1 VQVVR
6 GYFDAIVRGVDTHWE
21 SPRAFTGALKADDLE
36 PDGRHVLDHLHPD
49 VRWKNVLGLVFE
61 GKPDCTRAV
70 DELLE
75 ASQYYSVRLDE
86 VTDLGGDRVLAT
98 KEVGT
103 RSQNSGAAATLKV
116 FSVLTVRAGLIASA
130 DEYLSREQALAA
142 VSPSG

>member
-1 VQVVR
+1 MSRENVQVVR

-21 SPRAFTGALKADDLE
+21 SPRALKADDLE
-36 PDGRHVLDHLHPD
+36 PDGRHVLDHLHLD

-70 DELLE
+70 DELPE

-86 VTDLGGDRVLAT
+86 VTDLGGGRVLAT

-103 RSQNSGAAATLKV
+103 RSQDSGAASTH
-116 FSVLTVRAGLIASA
+116 T
-130 DEYLSREQALAA
+130 
-142 VSPSG
+142 